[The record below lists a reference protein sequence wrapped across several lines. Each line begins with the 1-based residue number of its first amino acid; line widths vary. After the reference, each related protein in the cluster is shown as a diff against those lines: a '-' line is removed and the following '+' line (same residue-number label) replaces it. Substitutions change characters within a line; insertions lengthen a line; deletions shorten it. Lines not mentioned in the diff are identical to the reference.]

1 MLQSVDGKS
10 ARASGQVEGSGV
22 EVEVEELDA
31 RSEGIEA
38 RGKNHT
44 LMPAERHSIA

>member
-22 EVEVEELDA
+22 EVVELDA